1 MLVEYRSKFCLGLIA
16 TFLVLY
22 VSSCKPT
29 LVGYYDSSEFI
40 DKCAWKKKIDHRY
53 TQKRA
58 KQPWLDSL
66 RTLRDSVD
74 VKLFLGTWC
83 SDSKKQVPRFFA
95 LQSYMPVRRVEVIAV
110 DTTKK
115 DAKGLYRELK
125 IDSVPTFLFYKQQ
138 VLIGR
143 LNVKPPKKKR
153 LEQQLYTILRKA
165 ERYR

>member
-1 MLVEYRSKFCLGLIA
+1 MWVMLHGSG
-16 TFLVLY
+16 
-22 VSSCKPT
+22 CKPT
-29 LVGYYDSSEFI
+29 LVGYYDASEFI

-53 TQKRA
+53 ALKRA
-58 KQPWLDSL
+58 KQHWLDSL

-74 VKLFLGTWC
+74 VTLFLGTWC
-83 SDSKKQVPRFFA
+83 SDSRKQVPRFFA
-95 LQSYMPVRRVEVIAV
+95 LQGYMPIRKVEVIAV

-115 DAKGLYRELK
+115 DAKGLYRELRL
-125 IDSVPTFLFYKQQ
+125 DSVPTFLFYKHQ

-153 LEQQLYTILRKA
+153 LEQQLYTILRRA

>member
-1 MLVEYRSKFCLGLIA
+1 
-16 TFLVLY
+16 
-22 VSSCKPT
+22 
-29 LVGYYDSSEFI
+29 
-40 DKCAWKKKIDHRY
+40 
-53 TQKRA
+53 
-58 KQPWLDSL
+58 
-66 RTLRDSVD
+66 

-115 DAKGLYRELK
+115 DAKGLYQELK
-125 IDSVPTFLFYKQQ
+125 VDSVPTFLFYKQR

-143 LNVKPPKKKR
+143 LNVKPPKKIR
-153 LEQQLYTILRKA
+153 LEQQLYTILRRA